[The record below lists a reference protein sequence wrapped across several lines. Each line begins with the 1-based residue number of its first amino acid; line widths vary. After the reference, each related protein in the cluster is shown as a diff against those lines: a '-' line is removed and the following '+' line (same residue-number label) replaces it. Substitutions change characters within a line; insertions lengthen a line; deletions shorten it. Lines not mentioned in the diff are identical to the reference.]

1 MTFDTAQD
9 ISRLMLDIS
18 GRLDTSA
25 RMVMETSDN
34 DEFVRYRTVIGNLM
48 GQIYFEV
55 LKPIYDKYPALI
67 PDELKGSSGNRVGDF
82 GV

>member
-1 MTFDTAQD
+1 MTFETAQD

-18 GRLDTSA
+18 GRLDAST

-34 DEFVRYRTVIGNLM
+34 EEFVRYRTVIGKLM
-48 GQIYFEV
+48 GQIYFDV

-67 PDELKGSSGNRVGDF
+67 PDELKQP
-82 GV
+82 